1 MCVRV
6 HACVCV
12 CARMCARTRVD
23 ACVSEHYSCV
33 YRCLSVAE
41 ARAGERGGNVSVRFV
56 CIYFIFIVYFKCTF
70 LSPCVEGNISFL

>member
-1 MCVRV
+1 MRVR
-6 HACVCV
+6 ACMCVCV

-41 ARAGERGGNVSVRFV
+41 ARAGERGGNVSVRFL
-56 CIYFIFIVYFKCTF
+56 CIYFIFIVI
-70 LSPCVEGNISFL
+70 LNVPS